1 MFTEQD
7 FFGWPIKLWNF
18 FTTLLAITRLL
29 GVEFTTLPYP
39 TRNWKTTTLQGLVK
53 IALNNQKGNKGLSPI
68 LYEMC
73 VPGPR
78 IFQPRQPWLGA
89 HSCLRGHIWLVT
101 IRTSFS
107 NQADIA
113 IMCFWLKCAPL
124 NNEFGSNVPPKTW
137 KTSISALF
145 LVIVHINTVCT
156 YYALL
161 SRVQLCRDYA
171 LFWGGHFGPKFAG
184 WGHTNIFEDRD
195 PDTPNI
201 GVFAYERALEEKA
214 IAES

>member
-1 MFTEQD
+1 MQNRTVSR
-7 FFGWPIKLWNF
+7 
-18 FTTLLAITRLL
+18 A
-29 GVEFTTLPYP
+29 
-39 TRNWKTTTLQGLVK
+39 
-53 IALNNQKGNKGLSPI
+53 QKGRI
-68 LYEMC
+68 

-171 LFWGGHFGPKFAG
+171 LFGGGHFGPKFAG
-184 WGHTNIFEDRD
+184 WGHTNIFEDRVQGILIIID
-195 PDTPNI
+195 GQLLCKNHQ
-201 GVFAYERALEEKA
+201 L
-214 IAES
+214 